1 MRTQLS
7 RLPVLVV
14 LLAASSFS
22 HAQEVA
28 APAGER
34 AAPPQVSVAETDWS
48 NLQRLSL
55 AALLLIE
62 RSDGTRVKGRL
73 ISVAGDALS
82 VRKHKAVVGVT
93 RPEVS
98 RIWLL
103 GKSKARKGALIG
115 ALVGGAAGAVLG
127 AALARSYESGES
139 NRILILFGLVLGGA
153 GAGVGAAAG
162 AGVGAGFRE
171 RALIYRAPPPGE
183 PSTAASHTAPCE
195 APADRAPC
203 AHPLSAPGPPPA
215 FLKEVSW
222 PFNAERAIRDLA
234 QQAKTR

>member
-7 RLPVLVV
+7 SLLVLVV
-14 LLAASSFS
+14 LLAASAFS

-28 APAGER
+28 APAGEG
-34 AAPPQVSVAETDWS
+34 AAPPQVSVAESDWG

-55 AALLLIE
+55 AARLLIE

-73 ISVAGDALS
+73 ISVADDALS
-82 VRKHKAVVGVT
+82 VRKHKAVVGVA
-93 RPEVS
+93 RPEVG

-115 ALVGGAAGAVLG
+115 AVVGGAAGAVLG
-127 AALARSYESGES
+127 AALFRGSYESGE
-139 NRILILFGLVLGGA
+139 NYGLLFGLVLGGV
-153 GAGVGAAAG
+153 GAGVGAGAG

-171 RALIYRAPPPGE
+171 GALIYRAPPPGE

-203 AHPLSAPGPPPA
+203 ADPPSAPGPFLA
-215 FLKEVSW
+215 FLEEVSR
-222 PFNAERAIRDLA
+222 PFNAKRAIRDLA
-234 QQAKTR
+234 QQAKRR